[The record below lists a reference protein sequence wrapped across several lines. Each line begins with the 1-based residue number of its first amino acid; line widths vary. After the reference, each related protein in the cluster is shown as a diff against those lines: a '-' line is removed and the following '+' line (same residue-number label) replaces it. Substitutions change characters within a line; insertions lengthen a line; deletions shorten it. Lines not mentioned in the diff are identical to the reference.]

1 MSPNERTRPRRG
13 RRQVCAG
20 TLLTTAA
27 LAAGLLSACSS
38 STSEP
43 AASQTTTTASSRLED
58 VKEAYTFSTA
68 KVEVETSEGS
78 FTATTLDPTDE
89 SGYDPADE
97 GSLEVS
103 EADGKGVIITW
114 DAGTEPDVDNA
125 FVRVDLGKTP
135 DMQYPDMVHTQCR
148 VTVPTRTPD
157 EVAGSFTCKDLP
169 NFDDPDKTLAAAKGT
184 FSAHR

>member
-1 MSPNERTRPRRG
+1 MLNNFYNPKNGKQAIDREGNIALGYSIMDAASGTRAGIAYAG
-13 RRQVCAG
+13 RRREDPLG
-20 TLLTTAA
+20 TLPQGEVVMQ
-27 LAAGLLSACSS
+27 AGGGV
-38 STSEP
+38 
-43 AASQTTTTASSRLED
+43 QTTDYQRWGD
-58 VKEAYTFSTA
+58 YSTM
-68 KVEVETSEGS
+68 
-78 FTATTLDPTDE
+78 TLDPTDE